1 MEFAIAY
8 HAAKDQVVEAF
19 GATHAMMHLHAGLA
33 LYLCVQLLTRT
44 RRGSLQ
50 ALSVVFLAEMGNEIL
65 DRLATGSW
73 RWSDTVS
80 DVVLTLMWPAAITAV
95 SLYRRARWTR
105 HFERQRMAHR
115 MLHGGYTAAQAIA

>member
-8 HAAKDQVVEAF
+8 HAAKDQVVEMF

-33 LYLCVQLLTRT
+33 LYLAVQVLTRT

-50 ALSVVFLAEMGNEIL
+50 ALSVVLVAELGNEIL

-73 RWSDTVS
+73 RWSDTLS
-80 DVVLTLMWPAAITAV
+80 DVVLTVMWPAAITAV
-95 SLYRRARWTR
+95 SLYRRARWAR
-105 HFERQRMAHR
+105 HFEKQRMAHR
-115 MLHGGYTAAQAIA
+115 MLSGGYAAAQGIA